1 MPKKKSPYELD
12 FEEYIRNS
20 EPAKKEKTYAW
31 ATAIGLQQVDG
42 LTPSKYLFETAKR
55 NIDGEISVAEAT
67 SIIDSYYESKVNRSS
82 GDDGRTE
89 EADKVS
95 SRIAQI
101 LSEKSFNFSPSY
113 LIALHGRLFDG
124 IFKFAGKIRDYDISK
139 KEWVLDGD
147 SVMYGAAFELKAA
160 LDYDFEQ
167 ERHFSY
173 KNLTLE
179 EIVKHITFFVSRL
192 WQIHA
197 FGEGNT
203 RTTAVFTIKYLRSLG
218 FDADNELFAENSW
231 YFRNALVRA
240 NYNNLQKGIHEN
252 SEFLEK
258 FFRNLL
264 LKEHNELK
272 NRFLHIRAKDFLEI
286 KEKNV
291 TVNYGKVTAKNKNIT
306 QNVTENDKNITVKD
320 ETVTRNTKKATVNNK
335 NITRNVTVNNKNVT
349 QKDKNVTV
357 NHGKITVN
365 DKNVTLNIT
374 VKLTQTQKK
383 ILNMIKENSC
393 ITQNEIASKLNIAR
407 ETVNRNMKKLQQEKI
422 IQRLGADKNGS
433 WKILQ

>member
-1 MPKKKSPYELD
+1 MAKKKSPYELD

-31 ATAIGLQQVDG
+31 TTAIGLQQVDG

-67 SIIDSYYESKVNRSS
+67 SIIDSYYELKTDRS
-82 GDDGRTE
+82 GNDERTE

-113 LIALHGRLFDG
+113 LIALHGKLFAG

-179 EIVKHITFFVSRL
+179 ETVKHITFFVSRL

-203 RTTAVFTIKYLRSLG
+203 RTTAVFMIKYLRSLG
-218 FDADNELFAENSW
+218 FNADNELFAENSW

-252 SEFLEK
+252 PEFLEK

-264 LKEHNELK
+264 LGEHNELK

-286 KEKNV
+286 KKNDKNV
-291 TVNYGKVTAKNKNIT
+291 TVNYGKVTVNNENDT
-306 QNVTENDKNITVKD
+306 RNVKKVSVNDKNV
-320 ETVTRNTKKATVNNK
+320 
-335 NITRNVTVNNKNVT
+335 TRNVTVNSENISVNNK
-349 QKDKNVTV
+349 
-357 NHGKITVN
+357 
-365 DKNVTLNIT
+365 NIT
-374 VKLTQTQKK
+374 VKLTQTQKD
-383 ILNMIKENSC
+383 ILNLIKENPC

-433 WKILQ
+433 WKILR

>member
-291 TVNYGKVTAKNKNIT
+291 TVNYGKVTANNKNIT

>member
-291 TVNYGKVTAKNKNIT
+291 TVNYGKVTANNKNIT

-349 QKDKNVTV
+349 QKDKNFTV

>member
-1 MPKKKSPYELD
+1 MVKKKSPYELD

-31 ATAIGLQQVDG
+31 TTAIGLQQVDG

-67 SIIDSYYESKVNRSS
+67 SIIDSYYESKTDRS
-82 GDDGRTE
+82 GNDNERTE

-113 LIALHGRLFDG
+113 LIALHGRLFSG
-124 IFKFAGKIRDYDISK
+124 IFKFAGKIRNYDISK

-179 EIVKHITFFVSRL
+179 ETVKHITFFVSRL

-203 RTTAVFTIKYLRSLG
+203 RTTAVFTIKYLRSFG
-218 FDADNELFAENSW
+218 FNADNRIFAENSW

-252 SEFLEK
+252 PEFLEK

-264 LKEHNELK
+264 LGEHNELK

-286 KEKNV
+286 KENDKNV
-291 TVNYGKVTAKNKNIT
+291 TANYGKVTANNENDT
-306 QNVTENDKNITVKD
+306 RNVKKVSVNDKNV
-320 ETVTRNTKKATVNNK
+320 
-335 NITRNVTVNNKNVT
+335 TRNVTVNSENISVNNK
-349 QKDKNVTV
+349 
-357 NHGKITVN
+357 
-365 DKNVTLNIT
+365 NIT
-374 VKLTQTQKK
+374 VKLTQIQKD
-383 ILNMIKENSC
+383 ILNLIKENPC

-433 WKILQ
+433 WKILR

>member
-1 MPKKKSPYELD
+1 MAKKKSPYELD

-31 ATAIGLQQVDG
+31 TTAIGLQQVDG

-67 SIIDSYYESKVNRSS
+67 SIIDSYYESKTDRS
-82 GDDGRTE
+82 GNDNERTE

-113 LIALHGRLFDG
+113 LIALHGRLFAG

-179 EIVKHITFFVSRL
+179 ETVNHITFFVSRL

-218 FDADNELFAENSW
+218 FNADNELFAENSW

-252 SEFLEK
+252 PEFLEK

-264 LKEHNELK
+264 LGEHNELK

-286 KEKNV
+286 KENDKNV
-291 TVNYGKVTAKNKNIT
+291 TANYGKVTANNENDT
-306 QNVTENDKNITVKD
+306 RNVKKVSVNDKNV
-320 ETVTRNTKKATVNNK
+320 
-335 NITRNVTVNNKNVT
+335 TRNVTVNSENISVNNK
-349 QKDKNVTV
+349 
-357 NHGKITVN
+357 
-365 DKNVTLNIT
+365 NIT
-374 VKLTQTQKK
+374 VKLTQTQKD
-383 ILNMIKENSC
+383 ILNLIKENPC

-433 WKILQ
+433 WKILR

>member
-31 ATAIGLQQVDG
+31 TTAIGLQQVDG

-67 SIIDSYYESKVNRSS
+67 SIIDSYYESKTDRS
-82 GDDGRTE
+82 GNDERTE

-113 LIALHGRLFDG
+113 LIALHGRLFAG

-179 EIVKHITFFVSRL
+179 ETVNHITFFVSRL

-218 FDADNELFAENSW
+218 FNADNELFAENSW

-252 SEFLEK
+252 QEFLEK

-264 LKEHNELK
+264 LGEHNELK

-286 KEKNV
+286 KENDKNV
-291 TVNYGKVTAKNKNIT
+291 TVNYGKVTANNENDT
-306 QNVTENDKNITVKD
+306 RNVKKVSVNDKNV
-320 ETVTRNTKKATVNNK
+320 
-335 NITRNVTVNNKNVT
+335 TRNVTVNSENISVNNK
-349 QKDKNVTV
+349 
-357 NHGKITVN
+357 
-365 DKNVTLNIT
+365 NIT
-374 VKLTQTQKK
+374 VKLTQTQKD
-383 ILNMIKENSC
+383 ILNLIKENPC

-433 WKILQ
+433 WKILR

>member
-1 MPKKKSPYELD
+1 MAKKKSPYELD

-31 ATAIGLQQVDG
+31 TTAIGLQQVDG

-67 SIIDSYYESKVNRSS
+67 SIIDSYYESKTDRS
-82 GDDGRTE
+82 GNDNERTE

-113 LIALHGRLFDG
+113 LIALHGRLFAG

-179 EIVKHITFFVSRL
+179 ETVNHITFFVSRL

-218 FDADNELFAENSW
+218 FNADNELFAENSW

-252 SEFLEK
+252 PEFLEK

-264 LKEHNELK
+264 LGEHNELK

-286 KEKNV
+286 KENDKNV
-291 TVNYGKVTAKNKNIT
+291 TANYGKVTANN
-306 QNVTENDKNITVKD
+306 END
-320 ETVTRNTKKATVNNK
+320 
-335 NITRNVTVNNKNVT
+335 TRNVKKVS
-349 QKDKNVTV
+349 
-357 NHGKITVN
+357 VN
-365 DKNVTLNIT
+365 DKNVTRNVTVKSENISVNNKNIT
-374 VKLTQTQKK
+374 VKLTQTQKD
-383 ILNMIKENSC
+383 ILNLIKENPC

-433 WKILQ
+433 WKILR

>member
-1 MPKKKSPYELD
+1 
-12 FEEYIRNS
+12 
-20 EPAKKEKTYAW
+20 
-31 ATAIGLQQVDG
+31 
-42 LTPSKYLFETAKR
+42 
-55 NIDGEISVAEAT
+55 
-67 SIIDSYYESKVNRSS
+67 
-82 GDDGRTE
+82 
-89 EADKVS
+89 
-95 SRIAQI
+95 
-101 LSEKSFNFSPSY
+101 
-113 LIALHGRLFDG
+113 
-124 IFKFAGKIRDYDISK
+124 
-139 KEWVLDGD
+139 
-147 SVMYGAAFELKAA
+147 MYGAAFELKAA

-179 EIVKHITFFVSRL
+179 ETVKHITFFVSRL

-218 FDADNELFAENSW
+218 FNADNELFAENSW

-252 SEFLEK
+252 PEFLEK

-264 LKEHNELK
+264 LGEHNELK

-286 KEKNV
+286 KENDKNV
-291 TVNYGKVTAKNKNIT
+291 TANYGKVTANNENDT
-306 QNVTENDKNITVKD
+306 RNVKKVSVNDKNV
-320 ETVTRNTKKATVNNK
+320 
-335 NITRNVTVNNKNVT
+335 TRNVTVNSENISENNK
-349 QKDKNVTV
+349 
-357 NHGKITVN
+357 
-365 DKNVTLNIT
+365 NIT
-374 VKLTQTQKK
+374 VKLTQTQKD
-383 ILNMIKENSC
+383 ILNLIKENPC

-433 WKILQ
+433 WKILR

>member
-1 MPKKKSPYELD
+1 MAKKKSPYELD

-31 ATAIGLQQVDG
+31 TTAIGLQQVDG

-67 SIIDSYYESKVNRSS
+67 SIIDSYYESKTDRS
-82 GDDGRTE
+82 GNDNERTE

-95 SRIAQI
+95 SRIVQI

-113 LIALHGRLFDG
+113 LIALHGRLFAG

-179 EIVKHITFFVSRL
+179 ETVKHITFFVSRL

-218 FDADNELFAENSW
+218 FNADNELFAENSW

-252 SEFLEK
+252 PEFLEK

-264 LKEHNELK
+264 LGEHNELK

-286 KEKNV
+286 KENDKNV
-291 TVNYGKVTAKNKNIT
+291 TANYGKVTANNENDT
-306 QNVTENDKNITVKD
+306 RNVKKVSVNDKNV
-320 ETVTRNTKKATVNNK
+320 
-335 NITRNVTVNNKNVT
+335 TRNVTVNSENISVNNK
-349 QKDKNVTV
+349 
-357 NHGKITVN
+357 
-365 DKNVTLNIT
+365 NIT
-374 VKLTQTQKK
+374 VKLTQTQKD
-383 ILNMIKENSC
+383 ILNLIKENPC

-433 WKILQ
+433 WKILR

>member
-1 MPKKKSPYELD
+1 MVKKKSPYELD

-31 ATAIGLQQVDG
+31 STAIGLQQVDG

-67 SIIDSYYESKVNRSS
+67 SIIDSYYESKTDRS
-82 GDDGRTE
+82 GNDERTE

-113 LIALHGRLFDG
+113 LIALHGRLFAG
-124 IFKFAGKIRDYDISK
+124 IFKFAGKIRNYDISK
-139 KEWVLDGD
+139 NEWVLDGD

-179 EIVKHITFFVSRL
+179 ETVKHITFFVSRL

-203 RTTAVFTIKYLRSLG
+203 RATAVFMIKYLRSLG
-218 FDADNELFAENSW
+218 FNADNELFAENSW

-252 SEFLEK
+252 PEFLEK

-264 LKEHNELK
+264 LGEHNELK

-286 KEKNV
+286 KENDKNV
-291 TVNYGKVTAKNKNIT
+291 TANYGKVTANN
-306 QNVTENDKNITVKD
+306 END
-320 ETVTRNTKKATVNNK
+320 
-335 NITRNVTVNNKNVT
+335 TRNVKKVS
-349 QKDKNVTV
+349 
-357 NHGKITVN
+357 VN
-365 DKNVTLNIT
+365 DKNVTRNVTVKSENISVNNKNIT
-374 VKLTQTQKK
+374 VKLTQTQKD
-383 ILNMIKENSC
+383 ILNLIKENPC

-433 WKILQ
+433 WKILR

>member
-1 MPKKKSPYELD
+1 MSKKKSPYELD

-31 ATAIGLQQVDG
+31 TTAIGLQQVDG

-67 SIIDSYYESKVNRSS
+67 SIIDSYYESKADRS
-82 GDDGRTE
+82 GNDNERTE

-113 LIALHGRLFDG
+113 LIALHGRLFAG

-179 EIVKHITFFVSRL
+179 ETVNHITFFVSRL

-218 FDADNELFAENSW
+218 FNADNELFAENSW

-252 SEFLEK
+252 QEFLEK

-264 LKEHNELK
+264 LGEHNELK

-286 KEKNV
+286 KENDKNV
-291 TVNYGKVTAKNKNIT
+291 TVNYGKVTANNENDT
-306 QNVTENDKNITVKD
+306 RNVKKVSVNDKNV
-320 ETVTRNTKKATVNNK
+320 
-335 NITRNVTVNNKNVT
+335 TRNVTVNSENISVNNK
-349 QKDKNVTV
+349 
-357 NHGKITVN
+357 
-365 DKNVTLNIT
+365 NIT
-374 VKLTQTQKK
+374 VKLTQTQKD
-383 ILNMIKENSC
+383 ILNLIKENPC

-433 WKILQ
+433 WKILR

>member
-1 MPKKKSPYELD
+1 MAKKKSPYELD

-31 ATAIGLQQVDG
+31 TTAIGLQQVDG

-67 SIIDSYYESKVNRSS
+67 SIIDSYYELKTDRS
-82 GDDGRTE
+82 GNDERTE

-113 LIALHGRLFDG
+113 LIALHGRLFAG

-179 EIVKHITFFVSRL
+179 ETVKHITFFVSRL

-218 FDADNELFAENSW
+218 FNADNELFAENSW

-252 SEFLEK
+252 PEFLEK

-264 LKEHNELK
+264 LGEHNELK
-272 NRFLHIRAKDFLEI
+272 NRFLHIRAKDFMEI
-286 KEKNV
+286 KENDKNV
-291 TVNYGKVTAKNKNIT
+291 TANYGKVTANNENDT
-306 QNVTENDKNITVKD
+306 RNVKKVSVNDKNV
-320 ETVTRNTKKATVNNK
+320 
-335 NITRNVTVNNKNVT
+335 TRNVTVNSENISVNNK
-349 QKDKNVTV
+349 
-357 NHGKITVN
+357 
-365 DKNVTLNIT
+365 NIT
-374 VKLTQTQKK
+374 VKLTQTQKD
-383 ILNMIKENSC
+383 ILNLIKENPC

-433 WKILQ
+433 WKILR

>member
-31 ATAIGLQQVDG
+31 TTAIGLQQVDG

-67 SIIDSYYESKVNRSS
+67 SIIDSYYESKTDRS
-82 GDDGRTE
+82 GNDNERTE

-113 LIALHGRLFDG
+113 LIALHGRLFAG
-124 IFKFAGKIRDYDISK
+124 IFKFAGKIRDYDITK

-179 EIVKHITFFVSRL
+179 ETVKHITFFVSRL

-218 FDADNELFAENSW
+218 FNADNELFAENSW

-252 SEFLEK
+252 PEFLEK

-264 LKEHNELK
+264 LGEHNELK

-286 KEKNV
+286 KENDKNV
-291 TVNYGKVTAKNKNIT
+291 TANYGKVTANNENDT
-306 QNVTENDKNITVKD
+306 RNVKKVSVNDKNV
-320 ETVTRNTKKATVNNK
+320 
-335 NITRNVTVNNKNVT
+335 TRNVTVNSENISVNNK
-349 QKDKNVTV
+349 
-357 NHGKITVN
+357 
-365 DKNVTLNIT
+365 NIT
-374 VKLTQTQKK
+374 VKLTQTQKD
-383 ILNMIKENSC
+383 ILNLIKENPC

-433 WKILQ
+433 WKILR

>member
-1 MPKKKSPYELD
+1 MAKKKSPYELD

-31 ATAIGLQQVDG
+31 TTAIGLQQVDG

-67 SIIDSYYESKVNRSS
+67 SIIDSYYESKTDRS
-82 GDDGRTE
+82 GNDNERTE

-113 LIALHGRLFDG
+113 LIALHGRLFAG

-179 EIVKHITFFVSRL
+179 ETVKHITFFVSRL

-218 FDADNELFAENSW
+218 FNADNELFAENSW

-252 SEFLEK
+252 PEFLEK

-264 LKEHNELK
+264 LGEHNELK

-286 KEKNV
+286 KENDKNV
-291 TVNYGKVTAKNKNIT
+291 TANYGKVTANN
-306 QNVTENDKNITVKD
+306 END
-320 ETVTRNTKKATVNNK
+320 TRNVKKVSVNDRNV
-335 NITRNVTVNNKNVT
+335 TRNVTVNSENISVNNK
-349 QKDKNVTV
+349 
-357 NHGKITVN
+357 
-365 DKNVTLNIT
+365 NIT
-374 VKLTQTQKK
+374 VKLTQTQKD
-383 ILNMIKENSC
+383 ILNLIKENPC

-433 WKILQ
+433 WKILR

>member
-31 ATAIGLQQVDG
+31 TTAIGLQQVDG

-67 SIIDSYYESKVNRSS
+67 SIIDSYYESKTDRS
-82 GDDGRTE
+82 GNDNERTE

-113 LIALHGRLFDG
+113 LIALHGRLFSG

-179 EIVKHITFFVSRL
+179 ETVKHITFFVSRL

-218 FDADNELFAENSW
+218 FNADNELFAENSW

-252 SEFLEK
+252 PEFLEK

-264 LKEHNELK
+264 LGEHNELK

-286 KEKNV
+286 KENDKNV
-291 TVNYGKVTAKNKNIT
+291 TANYGKVTANN
-306 QNVTENDKNITVKD
+306 END
-320 ETVTRNTKKATVNNK
+320 
-335 NITRNVTVNNKNVT
+335 TRNVKKVS
-349 QKDKNVTV
+349 
-357 NHGKITVN
+357 VN
-365 DKNVTLNIT
+365 DKNVTRNVTVKSENISVNNKNIT
-374 VKLTQTQKK
+374 VKLTQTQKN
-383 ILNMIKENSC
+383 ILNLIKENPC

-433 WKILQ
+433 WKILR

>member
-1 MPKKKSPYELD
+1 MVKKKSPYELD

-31 ATAIGLQQVDG
+31 TTAIGLQQVDG

-67 SIIDSYYESKVNRSS
+67 SIIDSYYESKTDRS
-82 GDDGRTE
+82 GNDNERTE

-113 LIALHGRLFDG
+113 LIALHGRLFAG
-124 IFKFAGKIRDYDISK
+124 ILKFAGKIRDYDISK
-139 KEWVLDGD
+139 NEWVLDGD

-179 EIVKHITFFVSRL
+179 ETVKHITFFVSRL

-203 RTTAVFTIKYLRSLG
+203 RANAVFMIKYLRSLG
-218 FDADNELFAENSW
+218 FNADNELFAENSW

-252 SEFLEK
+252 PEFLEK

-264 LKEHNELK
+264 LGEHNELK

-286 KEKNV
+286 KENDKNV
-291 TVNYGKVTAKNKNIT
+291 TANYGKVTANNENDT
-306 QNVTENDKNITVKD
+306 RNVKKVSVNDKNV
-320 ETVTRNTKKATVNNK
+320 
-335 NITRNVTVNNKNVT
+335 TRNVTVNSENISVNNK
-349 QKDKNVTV
+349 
-357 NHGKITVN
+357 
-365 DKNVTLNIT
+365 NIT
-374 VKLTQTQKK
+374 VKLTQTQKD
-383 ILNMIKENSC
+383 ILNLIKENPC

-433 WKILQ
+433 WKILR

>member
-31 ATAIGLQQVDG
+31 TTAIGLQQVDG

-67 SIIDSYYESKVNRSS
+67 SIIDSYYESKTDRS
-82 GDDGRTE
+82 GNDNERTE

-113 LIALHGRLFDG
+113 LIALHGRLFAG
-124 IFKFAGKIRDYDISK
+124 IFKFAGKIWDYDISK

-160 LDYDFEQ
+160 LDYDFGQ

-179 EIVKHITFFVSRL
+179 ETVKHITFFVSRL

-218 FDADNELFAENSW
+218 FNADNELFAENSW

-252 SEFLEK
+252 PEFLEK

-264 LKEHNELK
+264 LGEHNELK

-286 KEKNV
+286 KENDKNV
-291 TVNYGKVTAKNKNIT
+291 TANYGKVTPNNENDT
-306 QNVTENDKNITVKD
+306 RNVKKVSVNDKNV
-320 ETVTRNTKKATVNNK
+320 
-335 NITRNVTVNNKNVT
+335 TRNVTVNSENISVNNK
-349 QKDKNVTV
+349 
-357 NHGKITVN
+357 
-365 DKNVTLNIT
+365 NIT
-374 VKLTQTQKK
+374 VKLTQTQKD
-383 ILNMIKENSC
+383 ILNLIKENPC

-407 ETVNRNMKKLQQEKI
+407 ETVNRNMKKLQQEKS

-433 WKILQ
+433 WKILR

>member
-1 MPKKKSPYELD
+1 MAKKKSPYELD

-31 ATAIGLQQVDG
+31 TTAIGLQQVDG

-67 SIIDSYYESKVNRSS
+67 SIIDSYYESKTDRS
-82 GDDGRTE
+82 GNDNERTE

-95 SRIAQI
+95 SRIVQI

-113 LIALHGRLFDG
+113 LIALHGRLFAG

-179 EIVKHITFFVSRL
+179 ETVKHITFFVSRL

-218 FDADNELFAENSW
+218 FNADNELFAENSW

-252 SEFLEK
+252 PEFLEK

-264 LKEHNELK
+264 LGEHNELK

-286 KEKNV
+286 KENDKNV
-291 TVNYGKVTAKNKNIT
+291 TANYGKVTANN
-306 QNVTENDKNITVKD
+306 END
-320 ETVTRNTKKATVNNK
+320 
-335 NITRNVTVNNKNVT
+335 TRNVKKVS
-349 QKDKNVTV
+349 
-357 NHGKITVN
+357 VN
-365 DKNVTLNIT
+365 DKNVTRNVTVKSENISVNNKNIT
-374 VKLTQTQKK
+374 VKLTQTQKD
-383 ILNMIKENSC
+383 ILNLIKENPC

-433 WKILQ
+433 WKILR

>member
-31 ATAIGLQQVDG
+31 TTAIGLQQVDG

-67 SIIDSYYESKVNRSS
+67 SIIDSYYESKTDRS
-82 GDDGRTE
+82 GNDNERTE

-113 LIALHGRLFDG
+113 LIALHGRLFAG

-179 EIVKHITFFVSRL
+179 ETVKHITFFVSRL

-203 RTTAVFTIKYLRSLG
+203 RTTAVFMIKYLRSLG
-218 FDADNELFAENSW
+218 FNADNELFAENSW

-252 SEFLEK
+252 PEFLEK

-264 LKEHNELK
+264 LGEHNELK

-286 KEKNV
+286 KENDKNV
-291 TVNYGKVTAKNKNIT
+291 TANYGKVTANN
-306 QNVTENDKNITVKD
+306 END
-320 ETVTRNTKKATVNNK
+320 TRNVKKVSVNEK
-335 NITRNVTVNNKNVT
+335 NVTRNVTVNSENVSVKNK
-349 QKDKNVTV
+349 
-357 NHGKITVN
+357 
-365 DKNVTLNIT
+365 NIT
-374 VKLTQTQKK
+374 VKLTQTQKD
-383 ILNMIKENSC
+383 ILNLIKENPC

-433 WKILQ
+433 WKILR

>member
-67 SIIDSYYESKVNRSS
+67 SIIDSYYESKVDHSS
-82 GDDGRTE
+82 DDDERTE

-124 IFKFAGKIRDYDISK
+124 IFKFAGKIRNYDISK

-240 NYNNLQKGIHEN
+240 NYNNLKKGIHEN
-252 SEFLEK
+252 PEFLEK

-272 NRFLHIRAKDFLEI
+272 NRFLHIRAKDFLKI

-291 TVNYGKVTAKNKNIT
+291 SVNYGKVTANNKNIT
-306 QNVTENDKNITVKD
+306 QNVTDNDKNITEKD
-320 ETVTRNTKKATVNNK
+320 ETVTRNTKKATVNDK
-335 NITRNVTVNNKNVT
+335 NITRNVTANNKNV
-349 QKDKNVTV
+349 
-357 NHGKITVN
+357 TVN
-365 DKNVTLNIT
+365 DKNVTQNIT

-383 ILNMIKENSC
+383 IINMIKENSC

-407 ETVNRNMKKLQQEKI
+407 ETVNRNMKKLQEEKI
-422 IQRLGADKNGS
+422 IQRIGADKNGS

>member
-1 MPKKKSPYELD
+1 MAKKKSPYELD

-31 ATAIGLQQVDG
+31 TTAIGLQQVDG

-67 SIIDSYYESKVNRSS
+67 SIIDSYYESKTDRS
-82 GDDGRTE
+82 GNDNERTE

-113 LIALHGRLFDG
+113 LIALHGRLFSG
-124 IFKFAGKIRDYDISK
+124 IFKFAGKIWDYDISK

-179 EIVKHITFFVSRL
+179 ETVKHITFFVSRL

-218 FDADNELFAENSW
+218 FNADNELFAENSW

-252 SEFLEK
+252 PEFLEK

-264 LKEHNELK
+264 LGEHNELK
-272 NRFLHIRAKDFLEI
+272 NRFLHIMAKDFLEI
-286 KEKNV
+286 KENDKNV
-291 TVNYGKVTAKNKNIT
+291 TANYGKVTANNENDT
-306 QNVTENDKNITVKD
+306 RNVKKVSVNDKNV
-320 ETVTRNTKKATVNNK
+320 
-335 NITRNVTVNNKNVT
+335 TRNVTVNSENISVNNK
-349 QKDKNVTV
+349 
-357 NHGKITVN
+357 
-365 DKNVTLNIT
+365 NIT
-374 VKLTQTQKK
+374 VKLTQTQKD
-383 ILNMIKENSC
+383 ILNLIKENPC

-433 WKILQ
+433 WKILKEKFL

>member
-1 MPKKKSPYELD
+1 MAKKKSPYELD

-31 ATAIGLQQVDG
+31 TTAIGLQQVDG

-67 SIIDSYYESKVNRSS
+67 SIIDSYYESKTDRS
-82 GDDGRTE
+82 GNDNERTE

-113 LIALHGRLFDG
+113 LIALHGRLFAG

-179 EIVKHITFFVSRL
+179 ETVKHITFFVSRL

-218 FDADNELFAENSW
+218 FNADNELFAENSW

-252 SEFLEK
+252 LEFLEK

-264 LKEHNELK
+264 LGEHNELK

-286 KEKNV
+286 KENDKNV
-291 TVNYGKVTAKNKNIT
+291 TANYGKVTANN
-306 QNVTENDKNITVKD
+306 END
-320 ETVTRNTKKATVNNK
+320 
-335 NITRNVTVNNKNVT
+335 TRNVKKVS
-349 QKDKNVTV
+349 
-357 NHGKITVN
+357 VN
-365 DKNVTLNIT
+365 DKNVTRNVTVKSENISVNNKNIT
-374 VKLTQTQKK
+374 VKLTQTQKD
-383 ILNMIKENSC
+383 ILNLIKENPC

-433 WKILQ
+433 WKILR

>member
-31 ATAIGLQQVDG
+31 STAIGLQQVDG

-67 SIIDSYYESKVNRSS
+67 SIIDSYYELKTDRS
-82 GDDGRTE
+82 GNDERTE

-113 LIALHGRLFDG
+113 LIALHGRLFAG

-179 EIVKHITFFVSRL
+179 ETVKHITFFVSRL

-218 FDADNELFAENSW
+218 FNADNRIFAENSW

-252 SEFLEK
+252 PEFLEK

-264 LKEHNELK
+264 LGEHNELK

-286 KEKNV
+286 KKNDKNV
-291 TVNYGKVTAKNKNIT
+291 TVNYGKVTVNN
-306 QNVTENDKNITVKD
+306 END
-320 ETVTRNTKKATVNNK
+320 
-335 NITRNVTVNNKNVT
+335 TRNVKKVS
-349 QKDKNVTV
+349 
-357 NHGKITVN
+357 VN
-365 DKNVTLNIT
+365 DKNVTRNVTVKSENISVNNKNIT
-374 VKLTQTQKK
+374 VKLTQTQKD
-383 ILNMIKENSC
+383 ILNLIKENPC

-433 WKILQ
+433 WKILR

>member
-1 MPKKKSPYELD
+1 MAKKKSPYELD

-31 ATAIGLQQVDG
+31 TTAIGLQQVDG

-67 SIIDSYYESKVNRSS
+67 SIIDSYYESKTDRS
-82 GDDGRTE
+82 GNDNERTE

-113 LIALHGRLFDG
+113 LIALHGRLFAG

-179 EIVKHITFFVSRL
+179 ETVKHITFFVSRL

-218 FDADNELFAENSW
+218 FNADNELFAEKKHE
-231 YFRNALVRA
+231 YFPLTT
-240 NYNNLQKGIHEN
+240 
-252 SEFLEK
+252 
-258 FFRNLL
+258 
-264 LKEHNELK
+264 
-272 NRFLHIRAKDFLEI
+272 
-286 KEKNV
+286 NV
-291 TVNYGKVTAKNKNIT
+291 FDVPKS
-306 QNVTENDKNITVKD
+306 VKD
-320 ETVTRNTKKATVNNK
+320 EHKLDVLSELLKAHLQKTMADLEKK
-335 NITRNVTVNNKNVT
+335 
-349 QKDKNVTV
+349 
-357 NHGKITVN
+357 
-365 DKNVTLNIT
+365 
-374 VKLTQTQKK
+374 
-383 ILNMIKENSC
+383 
-393 ITQNEIASKLNIAR
+393 
-407 ETVNRNMKKLQQEKI
+407 
-422 IQRLGADKNGS
+422 
-433 WKILQ
+433 

>member
-1 MPKKKSPYELD
+1 MAKKKSPYELD

-31 ATAIGLQQVDG
+31 STAIGLQQVDG

-67 SIIDSYYESKVNRSS
+67 SIIDSYYESKTDRS
-82 GDDGRTE
+82 GNDNERTE

-113 LIALHGRLFDG
+113 LIALHGRLFAG

-139 KEWVLDGD
+139 NEWVLNGD

-179 EIVKHITFFVSRL
+179 ETVKHITFFVSRL

-203 RTTAVFTIKYLRSLG
+203 RTTAVFMIKYLRSLG
-218 FDADNELFAENSW
+218 FNADNRIFAENSW

-252 SEFLEK
+252 PEFLEK

-264 LKEHNELK
+264 LGEHNELK

-286 KEKNV
+286 KENDKNV
-291 TVNYGKVTAKNKNIT
+291 TANYGKVTANNENDT
-306 QNVTENDKNITVKD
+306 RNVKKVSVNDKNV
-320 ETVTRNTKKATVNNK
+320 
-335 NITRNVTVNNKNVT
+335 TRNVTVNSENISVNNK
-349 QKDKNVTV
+349 
-357 NHGKITVN
+357 
-365 DKNVTLNIT
+365 NIT
-374 VKLTQTQKK
+374 VKLTQTQKD
-383 ILNMIKENSC
+383 ILNLIKENPH

-433 WKILQ
+433 WKILR

>member
-1 MPKKKSPYELD
+1 MAKKKSPYELD

-31 ATAIGLQQVDG
+31 TTAIGLQQVDG

-67 SIIDSYYESKVNRSS
+67 SIIDSYYESKTDRS
-82 GDDGRTE
+82 GNDNERTE

-113 LIALHGRLFDG
+113 LIALHGRLFAG

-139 KEWVLDGD
+139 NEWVLDGD

-160 LDYDFEQ
+160 LDYDFEH

-179 EIVKHITFFVSRL
+179 ETVKHITFFVSRL

-218 FDADNELFAENSW
+218 FNADNELFAENSW

-252 SEFLEK
+252 PEFLEK

-264 LKEHNELK
+264 LGEHNELK

-286 KEKNV
+286 KENDKNV
-291 TVNYGKVTAKNKNIT
+291 TANYGKVTANN
-306 QNVTENDKNITVKD
+306 END
-320 ETVTRNTKKATVNNK
+320 
-335 NITRNVTVNNKNVT
+335 TRNVKKVS
-349 QKDKNVTV
+349 
-357 NHGKITVN
+357 VN
-365 DKNVTLNIT
+365 DKNVTRNVTVKSENISVNNKNIT
-374 VKLTQTQKK
+374 VKLTQTQKD
-383 ILNMIKENSC
+383 ILNLIKENPC

-433 WKILQ
+433 WKILR

>member
-1 MPKKKSPYELD
+1 MAKKKSPYELD

-31 ATAIGLQQVDG
+31 STAIGLQQVDG

-55 NIDGEISVAEAT
+55 SIDGEISVAEAT
-67 SIIDSYYESKVNRSS
+67 SIIDSYYESKTDRS
-82 GDDGRTE
+82 GNDNERTE

-113 LIALHGRLFDG
+113 LIALHGRLFAG

-179 EIVKHITFFVSRL
+179 ETVKHITFFVSRL

-218 FDADNELFAENSW
+218 FNADNRIFAENSW

-252 SEFLEK
+252 PEFLEK

-264 LKEHNELK
+264 LGEHNELK

-286 KEKNV
+286 KGNDKNV
-291 TVNYGKVTAKNKNIT
+291 TANYGKVTANNENDT
-306 QNVTENDKNITVKD
+306 RNVKKVSVNDKNV
-320 ETVTRNTKKATVNNK
+320 
-335 NITRNVTVNNKNVT
+335 TRNVTVNSENISVNNK
-349 QKDKNVTV
+349 
-357 NHGKITVN
+357 
-365 DKNVTLNIT
+365 NIT
-374 VKLTQTQKK
+374 VKLTQTQKD
-383 ILNMIKENSC
+383 ILNLIKENPC

-433 WKILQ
+433 WKILR